1 MRHSI
6 RPWLDWVMTD
16 LLALSRPRPHGQPFH
31 VRYEK
36 AGLTLAGPPVPWNAE
51 SIVVEFV
58 LKLPTATRIRT
69 DFTLRVP
76 GSPPVAAEL
85 LKKDDKDDRV
95 FRLFF
100 RLPPLVETT
109 GAELLWRNR
118 LLTTIAIP
126 VQTADQFLAGLRVA
140 NPTVSVKIGGRSVA
154 ATTFVGS
161 QCRGITAAA
170 VLRSPTS
177 LAPLADLGLGV
188 AFRSERKR
196 VEHVVPVALTAS
208 QLAAKEVLV
217 TASPPKFPRHSG
229 DYTVTWRAGGWP
241 IHTQRVTAVTGSRFA
256 QSLRVSDTRFVATD
270 HTGIVR
276 VLRQPPAAGKGVR
289 FGPCFVIAS
298 RESGAAGLVEL
309 SAVAVTTGGE
319 ATATAFKQAVLIT
332 DGLTAFAPGMVEHE
346 ELTGATGFELRQKAR
361 VLSLLSFRPVPAA
374 ATDAEGAFRPPPEF
388 AWSNAAEDELADRL
402 IKLMRG
408 PDLPGVS

>member
-36 AGLTLAGPPVPWNAE
+36 AGLTLAGSPVPWNAE
-51 SIVVEFV
+51 SVVVEFV
-58 LKLPTATRIRT
+58 LKLPTPTRVRS
-69 DFTLRVP
+69 DFALRVP
-76 GSPPVAAEL
+76 GSPPIPAEL

-100 RLPPLVETT
+100 RLPQLPETT
-109 GAELLWRNR
+109 GCELLWRNR
-118 LLTTIAIP
+118 LVTTIALT
-126 VQTADQFLAGLRVA
+126 VQSADQFLASLRLA
-140 NPTVSVKIGGRSVA
+140 NPTVAVKIGGRSVA

-170 VLRSPTS
+170 VVRSPTS
-177 LAPLADLGLGV
+177 LAPLADLGLTV
-188 AFRSERKR
+188 AFRSDRKR

-229 DYTVTWRAGGWP
+229 DYTVTWRAGGRTL
-241 IHTQRVTAVTGSRFA
+241 HAHRVTAVTGTRFA
-256 QSLRVSDTRFVATD
+256 QSLRVSDSRFVATD
-270 HTGIVR
+270 HTGLVR
-276 VLRQPPAAGKGVR
+276 VLRQPPPAGKGVR

-298 RESGAAGLVEL
+298 REAGAAGLVEL
-309 SAVAVTTGGE
+309 AAVAVTTGGE
-319 ATATAFKQAVLIT
+319 PTATAFKQAVLVT
-332 DGLTAFAPGMVEHE
+332 DGLTAFAPGLVEPD
-346 ELTGATGFELRQKAR
+346 ELTGATGFELRHKAR